1 MNWTTATSLTTLI
14 VFLLFQGSLIAAVS
28 ESRQTDSS
36 LFEDLGIDL
45 LGPLPLDRGLLR
57 DLGEDTG
64 QSSDDAKDDWLV
76 RVVQHMQE
84 AQWLLERQG
93 ETGQASSAQEQ
104 AIAGLDAMITELAQ
118 RKSQCSGGQSK
129 QSSQPKPGAS
139 KPGKPGTSPATGAS
153 PTTSQ
158 NGDLAASLETTSELV
173 KDLWGH
179 LPERQRQQILQP
191 LSEDFLPKYSTEI
204 EEYFRA
210 LADPD
215 RRPPES
221 P

>member
-1 MNWTTATSLTTLI
+1 MSRAVISLKTAM
-14 VFLLFQGSLIAAVS
+14 FLLLFPLPLFAAEV
-28 ESRQTDSS
+28 ESRRTDVL
-36 LFEDLGIDL
+36 LFENLGTDL
-45 LGPLPLDRGLLR
+45 LGPRLR
-57 DLGEDTG
+57 DSKVLQALSLDAHQG
-64 QSSDDAKDDWLV
+64 DDAKEDRLAE
-76 RVVQHMQE
+76 VVQHMQ
-84 AQWLLERQG
+84 AARSVLEQQD
-93 ETGQASSAQEQ
+93 ETREASSAQSR
-104 AIAGLDAMITELAQ
+104 AIDGLDAMIAELARRQ
-118 RKSQCSGGQSK
+118 SQCRGGQSK

-139 KPGKPGTSPATGAS
+139 KPGTSPATGAS
-153 PTTSQ
+153 PTISRS
-158 NGDLAASLETTSELV
+158 GDLAASLAATGELV

-191 LSEDFLPKYSTEI
+191 LSEDFLPKYATEI